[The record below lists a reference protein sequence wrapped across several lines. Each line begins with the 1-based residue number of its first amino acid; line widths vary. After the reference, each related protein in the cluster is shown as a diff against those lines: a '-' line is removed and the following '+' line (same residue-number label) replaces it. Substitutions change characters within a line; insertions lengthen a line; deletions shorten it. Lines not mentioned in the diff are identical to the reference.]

1 MGFGIDGVRVG
12 HWTDAAAET
21 GCTLVE
27 LPPGTV
33 ASYEARGG
41 APATRELVALEP
53 DKMVSAVDAV
63 LLTGGSAFGLAA
75 ADGVMRHYERAGRG
89 VLTPAGVVPI
99 VPTLGLFD
107 LAVGDAGV
115 RPGPEAGAAAARDLR
130 PDAVVS
136 GRVGAGAGAYV
147 GHWRGPDGR
156 RPGGLGH
163 AVRTGG
169 GVTVAALVAVNA
181 FGDVDPGDGSLDGD
195 AVAAVSRLSVAFGPR
210 EHTTIGVV
218 VTDAHLDKTQCR
230 LVAQGAHD
238 GLARA
243 VTTPHTRADG
253 DAFVAAATG
262 TATGTA
268 ATAGAHVDLVRLLA
282 LHTVTAA
289 VRSVG

>member
-1 MGFGIDGVRVG
+1 MSFGIEGVRVG
-12 HWTDAAAET
+12 HWTDADAET
-21 GCTLVE
+21 GCTVIE

-89 VLTPAGVVPI
+89 VPTPAGVVPI
-99 VPTLGLFD
+99 VPTMGLFD
-107 LAVGDAGV
+107 LAVGESSV
-115 RPGPEAGAAAARDLR
+115 RPGPGEGAAAAADLR
-130 PDAVVS
+130 ADAPLL
-136 GRVGAGAGAYV
+136 GRIGAGTGAYV
-147 GHWRGPDGR
+147 GHWRGTDCR

-163 AVRTGG
+163 AVRSAG

-181 FGDVDPGDGSLDGD
+181 FGDVDPGDGSGEAD
-195 AVAAVSRLSVAFGPR
+195 ALAAVTLLSDGFGPR

-218 VTDAHLDKTQCR
+218 VTDARLDKTQCR

-243 VTTPHTRADG
+243 ITTPHTRMDG

-262 TATGTA
+262 S
-268 ATAGAHVDLVRLLA
+268 ATAQAHVDLVRLLA
-282 LHTVTAA
+282 VHAVAAA